1 MEAKLA
7 MRGGSEEESKEPAA
21 TMVTV
26 VVVVAAT
33 ESEAATTAAAAAALR
48 FVSDRAPLCDRRK
61 SRLKD
66 AFPLLVF
73 FFRGDAPFILN

>member
-7 MRGGSEEESKEPAA
+7 MRGGSEAESKEPAA
-21 TMVTV
+21 MMVTV
-26 VVVVAAT
+26 VVVAAVT
-33 ESEAATTAAAAAALR
+33 ESEAVTAAAAALR
-48 FVSDRAPLCDRRK
+48 FVSDLAPLCERRK
-61 SRLKD
+61 SRLKE